1 MKWRCALIQRRLPD
15 YPDGDLSPFWK
26 RQVASHLE
34 VCPDCR
40 QEAEALGEVM
50 SLYRAHPLPD
60 PEPAFWQDFQQ
71 ELHLKLAQVNQTP
84 APSPWRLRL
93 PYYLLG
99 AGATAAILVLAVY
112 LGPFSQQSAPL
123 PLAKPQGETKVPVA
137 ALEQRA
143 NLAKKAMVAAP
154 APPALTAAQPMMKAA
169 GQNGAA
175 VARAARPEA
184 APAEEPE
191 ISLAAGKADAGRKV
205 ARGEEGLSSEDDD
218 LDWDVDSVVADLSR
232 EQQQCVKSKLESEPR
247 R

>member
-26 RQVASHLE
+26 RQVASHLD

-84 APSPWRLRL
+84 APAPWRLRL

-112 LGPFSQQSAPL
+112 LGPFSQPSAPL
-123 PLAKPQGETKVPVA
+123 SLAKPQGGTKVPA
-137 ALEQRA
+137 TALEQGA
-143 NLAKKAMVAAP
+143 NLAKKAMIAAP
-154 APPALTAAQPMMKAA
+154 APPALTAAHPMIKAA
-169 GQNGAA
+169 GQNEAA

-184 APAEEPE
+184 TPVEEPE
-191 ISLAAGKADAGRKV
+191 ISLAAGQAGRKI

-232 EQQQCVKSKLESEPR
+232 EEQQCVKSKLESEPR

>member
-34 VCPDCR
+34 VCPDCCE
-40 QEAEALGEVM
+40 EAEALGEVM

-71 ELHLKLAQVNQTP
+71 ELHLKLARVNQTP
-84 APSPWRLRL
+84 APAPWRLRL

-99 AGATAAILVLAVY
+99 AGATAMVLVLAVY
-112 LGPFSQQSAPL
+112 LGPWSQSPAPL
-123 PLAKPQGETKVPVA
+123 HLAKPRGETRVPVA
-137 ALEQRA
+137 ALGERS
-143 NLAKKAMVAAP
+143 NLVKQAMVATP
-154 APPALTAAQPMMKAA
+154 APPALTVAQPVTKAPA
-169 GQNGAA
+169 GKTETA
-175 VARAARPEA
+175 VARAARPEP
-184 APAEEPE
+184 APVEEPE
-191 ISLAAGKADAGRKV
+191 FSLAAGRAGRK
-205 ARGEEGLSSEDDD
+205 AAPGGEGLSSEDDD

-232 EQQQCVKSKLESEPR
+232 EQQQCLKMKLESEPR